1 MPCREAAARRP
12 IMSSSEVQL
21 TEATAVISSLDDSN
35 CGGETGSVLSSS
47 DKQTEDDSNVVSLS
61 DVQLVTEVVA
71 DTAGTSEERPTADDV
86 NTDNSSLCKANDE
99 EKRSTPEK
107 ADSDTSSQCSRMTTT
122 KSRGGRSYQ
131 ESRRSK
137 KTVGEQPK
145 SISGSLK
152 SERTREIVDAH
163 GLESR
168 CLEQKGKGD
177 VQDAGVQKEDSL
189 RHMKDSLSHPTC
201 DGDQPALVNVII
213 DEHDMRKRCA
223 SVGKLHHPVKY
234 APV

>member
-1 MPCREAAARRP
+1 VPCREAAARRP

-107 ADSDTSSQCSRMTTT
+107 ADSDTSQCSRMTTT